1 MGAGLVLWDVDNTM
15 IANGGVSKETY
26 AGAFE
31 LLTGRPAEFRPRTGG
46 STDLLIMR
54 DLAER
59 HGAVLTEGPEN
70 IFGVL
75 EKSLLV
81 RRADLAA
88 RGRALPGVRAALDAL
103 ARMDGAVQSVLT
115 GNIRPNAFVKLDTFG
130 LAGHPLDW
138 DIGAFGSDDH
148 VRANLVGIAQ
158 RRAAEKYGVPFVRDN
173 TVLIGDTP
181 NDVRAG
187 LEGGAK
193 VVAVARGSD
202 RAEVLADAGADTVL
216 PGLEDTGSFLAA
228 IKQVLAS

>member
-1 MGAGLVLWDVDNTM
+1 M
-15 IANGGVSKETY
+15 
-26 AGAFE
+26 
-31 LLTGRPAEFRPRTGG
+31 
-46 STDLLIMR
+46 
-54 DLAER
+54 
-59 HGAVLTEGPEN
+59 
-70 IFGVL
+70 
-75 EKSLLV
+75 LV

-103 ARMDGAVQSVLT
+103 AQMDGAVKSVLT

-138 DIGAFGSDDH
+138 DIGAFGFDDH
-148 VRANLVGIAQ
+148 VRANLVGIAH

-193 VVAVARGSD
+193 VVAVATGSD
-202 RAEVLADAGADTVL
+202 RAEVLVETGADTVL
-216 PGLEDTGSFLAA
+216 PNLEDTASFMAA
-228 IKQVLAS
+228 VKQVLLS